1 MMSDFSYQRVL
12 VTGATGF
19 LGGALTRRLCSI
31 GVQVRTLARRPDDT
45 LRELPGVEVV
55 LGDLTDSHSL
65 DRIAADCDIVF
76 HCAAALGGPAVH
88 QHQVNVVGTRNLL
101 NVCIG
106 VRRVVHVSSIA
117 VYGYRQCS
125 DVTEEAPH
133 DPGAD
138 PYNIS
143 KSQAEVVVR
152 ESGIPYSIIRPGMIY
167 GPRGGLWTV
176 TAFKLA
182 RRNPT
187 VFLGDGSGS
196 AYPVHVDDVVDLM
209 LVLADHPAA
218 EGEAF
223 HCTPDPSPTF
233 REYLS
238 AFSDH
243 EHWLS
248 VPVAPVALMVRVLRP
263 FAGNQHR
270 LQDLPDILDMLQTYR
285 TYRMDKAR
293 DRLGWEPRIDLETGV
308 QTCMPYLREK
318 GLL

>member
-1 MMSDFSYQRVL
+1 MSEFSYRRVL

-19 LGGALTRRLCSI
+19 LGGALTRRLSSS
-31 GVQVRTLARRPDDT
+31 GVSVRVLVRRPDDT
-45 LRELPGVEVV
+45 LRELSGVELV
-55 LGDLTDSHSL
+55 LGDLTDAHSL
-65 DRIAADCDIVF
+65 DQIAAGCDVVF
-76 HCAAALGGPAVH
+76 HCAAALGGPANY

-101 NVCIG
+101 NVCDG
-106 VRRVVHVSSIA
+106 VCRVVHVSSIA
-117 VYGYRQCS
+117 VYGYRQRS
-125 DVTEEAPH
+125 DVTEETPH

-143 KSQAEVVVR
+143 KSRGEAVVR
-152 ESGIPYSIIRPGMIY
+152 ESAIPYSIIRPGMIY

-187 VFLGDGSGS
+187 VFLGDGRGS

-218 EGEAF
+218 AGEAF

-233 REYLS
+233 RQYLG
-238 AFSDH
+238 AFADH
-243 EHWLS
+243 QRWFG
-248 VPVAPVALMVRVLRP
+248 VPVVPVALMARMLRP
-263 FAGNQHR
+263 FAGNRHR
-270 LQDLPDILDMLQTYR
+270 LQDLPDILGMLQTYR

-293 DRLGWEPRIDLETGV
+293 DRLGWEPRIDLEAGV
-308 QTCMPYLREK
+308 QSCMPYLREK